1 MNEIVKEKLI
11 AGTGSVSGVTSVL
24 GSWQVCHNICL
35 GIVALLGLVGITVTG
50 MPLLFLTKVAL
61 PLWTAAVVLLGIT
74 LILYFKKRCISQNLI
89 IMNSGLIIAGTPLKQ
104 VQSFSSVFLAMGGAI
119 ALIGIILFIREKMQ
133 KKRCIHHAE
142 RKK

>member
-133 KKRCIHHAE
+133 KKMCIHHAE